1 MPALRSFWALVV
13 ASAATSF
20 AQVNPAP
27 APVAPARPPAV
38 SAPTGAQDMVRLQF
52 PNSDVQDVLRLYET
66 LSGRRIIVDNLV
78 AGKVNIFLTKDVTR
92 EEAIKIIEMNL
103 ALNGYSLVQ
112 ADKDT
117 IEVVGQNQ
125 NPRRAA
131 VPIISDTGDIPP
143 GNTVVSFLF
152 KLRYTDPQDVATLL
166 QQYLQPT
173 GAVAAIPLPK
183 SSSLL
188 VTQSADTIRRIARIV
203 EQVDVEPAEV
213 KSEFIQLYRADASK
227 VVDMLRDILEKGG
240 EQTRGAAPTGP
251 GAIRTVR
258 PAPNAP
264 AAQPAQVDYDLG
276 AFTGLTEESV
286 VVGKIKM
293 SADVRTNRI
302 HVITRPINLPF
313 IRKLIEEFDANVEFG
328 KPVTRP
334 LRYISAG
341 DVLPVLVQALTEPG
355 ATAPPGAEAGGA
367 SPSPSQA
374 QPLRATSATVANPY
388 TGGVSSTSTTSTS
401 TGSTLNISE
410 ELATQP
416 VDTSPKVVTIGN
428 AKPIADTSPN
438 SNTVMG
444 NREVVVKVGKI
455 LDEMDV

>member
-1 MPALRSFWALVV
+1 MPALRPFWALAI

-27 APVAPARPPAV
+27 APGSPARSPAV
-38 SAPTGAQDMVRLQF
+38 ISQSGPQDMVRLQF

-66 LSGRRIIVDNLV
+66 LTNKRIIIDNLV
-78 AGKVNIFLTKDVTR
+78 AGKVNIILTKDVTR

-227 VVDMLRDILEKGG
+227 VVDMLKDILEKGG
-240 EQTRGAAPTGP
+240 DQTRGAAPTGP
-251 GAIRTVR
+251 GGIRPGR
-258 PAPNAP
+258 PAPNVP
-264 AAQPAQVDYDLG
+264 AAQPAQVEYDLG

-286 VVGKIKM
+286 VVGKIKI

-355 ATAPPGAEAGGA
+355 ATAQPGAEGGGA
-367 SPSPSQA
+367 NPSPQPQA

-388 TGGVSSTSTTSTS
+388 SGGISSTSTTSTS

-416 VDTSPKVVTIGN
+416 VDTVPKAVTVGN
-428 AKPIADTSPN
+428 SKLIADQRA
-438 SNTVMG
+438 NTIIVLG
-444 NREVVVKVGKI
+444 NREVVVKV
-455 LDEMDV
+455 